1 MAKNTP
7 NRRVVQRREDGKT
20 EVRKP
25 GASRA
30 SAVVDNQAKGI
41 DRARDILSKDGG
53 GELQVRGLNARIRK
67 QDTVRPGNDPKSSKG

>member
-1 MAKNTP
+1 MADNTP
-7 NRRVVQRREDGKT
+7 NRRIVQRREDGKT

-30 SAVVDNQAKGI
+30 SAIVDNQAEGI

-53 GELQVRGLNARIRK
+53 GELQVRGLNGTIRQ
-67 QDTVRPGNDPKSSKG
+67 QDTIKPGNDPKSSKG